1 MATKTLIIMIKKRVF
16 LFLTV
21 AVLSISFYSCKTNTD
36 DLWDSIHQL
45 DGRVTSL
52 EELCKQM
59 NGNISSLQKLVQAL
73 QENVSITMV
82 TPVKQGDKTIGYTI
96 SFTKGEPIT
105 IYHGEKGDKGE
116 QGDKGDA
123 GINGVDGSTPI
134 IGVKQHTDAVY
145 YWTLN
150 GDWLRDQL
158 GNMIKAV
165 GTDGNNGEDGTTPL
179 LEIRNG
185 HWYLSSDDGQTWTDI
200 GQATGD
206 NFFSDVDTSNPNY
219 VIFRFKDGSSLML
232 SREGKFGITF
242 DKEEIAAVAGH
253 AYEIKYKINGADK
266 ETHIEVLAQGNF
278 KAKLKINDY
287 TSGII
292 SVITPATNF
301 EENKIIVLVSDGKS
315 RTIMHTIT
323 FVEGVILITSK
334 SYIVEAEGGEIEV
347 ELKTNVDYIVHIPEV
362 AKSWISLLSTTRS
375 ISTKKMIFRVSP
387 NNGTLSKHAT
397 IQITDNLNVISD
409 KLLITQNSPV
419 GDVEWKVI
427 EIKRSGEVSSHIS
440 EEEKESIVYLKIS
453 GTSLNKDDCDFI
465 KTLPYLQALDLSEA
479 DFGHGLIPTLPTAG
493 FKNSTIKI
501 VTLPQNLKE
510 IPDSLFYES
519 QLVTIE
525 IPEAVRYIGKSA
537 FENCKKMT
545 GELVFLQPGVSPYSF
560 EISNYAFRNCTFT
573 RLIIKA
579 NGNGGGRI
587 YIGTKAF
594 AQCQFHSVE
603 FEKGG
608 SIEFR
613 TSCFENCDKLQGDL
627 VIPSGVI
634 RDYAFRGCSSLTGS
648 LILGE
653 EVRLE
658 PYPSNEDASYDA
670 FNGCLFT
677 GNLII
682 PKATK
687 AIKANAFT
695 SCQFDVVQL
704 HEDLEYIGQEA
715 FKNCNIRELLIPS
728 KVTFIGN
735 GAFGNCINLE
745 NIYCMPLIPPTIDGY
760 SPFPDI
766 REKIHLYVHYGAGN
780 RYIFS
785 KWGSISNTIEE
796 TNFEF

>member
-1 MATKTLIIMIKKRVF
+1 MMKKATFFFLIIAT
-16 LFLTV
+16 LATT
-21 AVLSISFYSCKTNTD
+21 FYSCKTNTD

-73 QENVSITMV
+73 QDNNSITKI
-82 TPVKQGDKTIGYTI
+82 TPIKEGEKVIGYTI

-105 IYHGEKGDKGE
+105 IYHGEKGE
-116 QGDKGDA
+116 QGDKGD
-123 GINGVDGSTPI
+123 DGSTPI
-134 IGVKQHTDAVY
+134 IGVKQYTDGIY

-150 GDWLRDQL
+150 GDWLRDQSD
-158 GNMIKAV
+158 NMVKAEGKD
-165 GTDGNNGEDGTTPL
+165 GTNGEDGADGKNGITPL

-185 HWYLSSDDGQTWTDI
+185 RWYLSTDNGQTWTDI

-219 VIFRFKDGSSLML
+219 VIFKFKDGSSLTL
-232 SREGKFGITF
+232 YREEEFDITF
-242 DKEEIAAVAGH
+242 NKEEIAAVAGH
-253 AYEIKYKINGADK
+253 TYEINYKISGADK

-278 KAKLKINDY
+278 KAKLNISDY

-292 SVITPATNF
+292 SVITPMTDF
-301 EENKIIVLVSDGKS
+301 EENKIIVLVTDGKS
-315 RTIMHTIT
+315 RTIMRTIT

-334 SYIVEAEGGEIEV
+334 SYIVEAEGGDIEV
-347 ELKTNVDYIVHIPEV
+347 EIRTNVNYTVHIPEE
-362 AKSWISLLSTTRS
+362 AKSWISLLSNTRS
-375 ISTKKMIFRVSP
+375 ISTKTLIFKVSP
-387 NNGTLSKHAT
+387 NNGVSSRYTT
-397 IQITDNLNVISD
+397 IQITDDLNVISD

-427 EIKRSGEVSSHIS
+427 EIKRSGEVSSHIP
-440 EEEKESIVYLKIS
+440 EEEKESIVYLKVL
-453 GTSLNKDDCDFI
+453 GNDLNKDDCDFI
-465 KTLPYLQALDLSEA
+465 RTLPYLQALDLSEA
-479 DFGHGLIPTLPTAG
+479 DLGNIGLTTTLPIAG
-493 FKNSTIKI
+493 FKNATIKKVI
-501 VTLPQNLKE
+501 LPQNLKE

-525 IPEAVRYIGKSA
+525 IPEAVRNIGKSA

-545 GELVFLQPGVSPYSF
+545 GELVILQPGVSPYSL
-560 EISNYAFRNCTFT
+560 EISECAFRNCTFT
-573 RLIIKA
+573 KLIIKA
-579 NGNGGGRI
+579 NANGGGRI
-587 YIGTKAF
+587 IIGEKAF

-608 SIEFR
+608 SLEFR

-627 VIPSGVI
+627 VIPRGVI
-634 RDYAFRGCSSLTGS
+634 RNYAFRGCSSLTGS

-658 PYPSNEDASYDA
+658 PYSSNEDVSYDA

-677 GNLII
+677 GSLVI

-687 AIKANAFT
+687 AIKANTFT

-745 NIYCMPLIPPTIDGY
+745 NIYCMPLIPPTIDY
-760 SPFPDI
+760 NSFPNI
-766 REKIHLYVHYGAGN
+766 RHLYVHYGARE
-780 RYIFS
+780 RYAFS
-785 KWGSISNTIEE
+785 KWSGISDTIEE
-796 TNFEF
+796 TNFE